1 MKPLSILVK
10 IIPER
15 EATLRVVLRE
25 IYEDVEGNR
34 YIRFHD
40 SPHTQFAR
48 FVVIN
53 DVDNGPRLL
62 FTADFDGEYADYLR
76 ELATITLRPELLWGN
91 CEGFAAGTNLPSF
104 LSKHSEKNRGL
115 YVAFQDETAQSIKTK
130 IAIREQI
137 EAFLDYDGVSRYL
150 DKNRVFSFLDL
161 LSRLPRPEI
170 APWTAF
176 GQAVAALW
184 VSIAKRLH
192 DWLLPILLKLA
203 KAFSESAVEKS
214 FDRVTVFSKEEMD
227 RIPTPAKN
235 VTGQTSFTVFASV
248 KPGLW
253 WRLRLAIAL
262 PGTTLLGRYGYPP
275 GNFANVFTLHS
286 FRWLWIDNKKRI
298 IFQSTFDGSWENYMA
313 DFVNNLVWALNA
325 LYCSCEGYPP
335 GGMADVYRFEQWIL
349 EHQPRALVVYSAYP
363 EETVLNL
370 MKDRQI
376 SDLLSAHYK
385 RKSVDD
391 WLELL

>member
-10 IIPER
+10 IIPAR
-15 EATLRVVLRE
+15 EAALRVVLRE
-25 IYEDVEGNR
+25 ILDDIKGNQ

-48 FVVIN
+48 FVIIN
-53 DVDNGPRLL
+53 DIDNGPRLL
-62 FTADFDGEYADYLR
+62 FTADFDGEYSDYLK
-76 ELATITLRPELLWGN
+76 ELAAITLRPDLLWGN
-91 CEGFAAGTNLPSF
+91 CVGFAAGVDLPDF
-104 LSKHSEKNRGL
+104 LSKHSEKNRGI

-130 IAIREQI
+130 IAIREKI
-137 EAFLDYDGVSRYL
+137 EAFLDDGGVSRYL
-150 DKNRVFSFLDL
+150 DKNRVYSFLDM
-161 LSRLPRPEI
+161 LSLLPRREV

-176 GQAVAALW
+176 GQCVASLW
-184 VSIAKRLH
+184 ASIGKRLH
-192 DWLLPILLKLA
+192 DWLFPFFLKLA
-203 KAFSESAVEKS
+203 KAFSESVVEKT
-214 FDRVTVFSKEEMD
+214 FDRVTVFTKEEMD
-227 RIPTPAKN
+227 RIPAPAKDT
-235 VTGQTSFTVFASV
+235 TGQTSFTVFADV

-286 FRWLWIDNKKRI
+286 FRWIWIDNKKRI

-313 DFVNNLVWALNA
+313 DFINNLVWALNA

-349 EHQPRALVVYSAYP
+349 EHQPRALVAYSAYP

-370 MKDRQI
+370 IKDRQI
-376 SDLLSAHYK
+376 SAMLTAHYK
-385 RKSVDD
+385 RKPVEE